1 MTGGAA
7 RRIRVL
13 VVDDSALVRRAIT
26 EALGRDPEIEVV
38 GSACDP
44 YVAREK
50 IEQLDPDVLTLDL
63 EMPRMDGLTFLRILM
78 KHHPLPVVVVSSLA
92 QHGSQAAMDAVEA
105 GAVDVLAKP
114 DGTMSIGALAD
125 RLAYHVKAAAAA
137 GVGRRHPAEQAPA
150 ASPPLPAPGAPFDSR
165 QIIVIGGSTGGVE
178 ALRTLLPRFPQ
189 GLPPIAVVQHISAY
203 FSRVVAERLNAL
215 SGLDVREATDGGIL
229 RSGSCVIAP
238 GDFHLAV
245 EFVGGAYRTKLL
257 KTPPIHHCRPAVD
270 VLFRS
275 AAEAAGRHAV
285 AALLTGME
293 QVTRRPFGTARIL
306 DDPRVLPPLPGLRV
320 AAKTGTAQKLTEKG
334 MINFAWLIAFAPVD
348 QPRIALAI
356 AIEGDTPGE
365 ETGGGRY
372 ASPVAHAILQAWL
385 EGGAQGGGGI
395 RVPLKPSE

>member
-1 MTGGAA
+1 MTSQPE

-26 EALGRDPEIEVV
+26 EALSRDPEIEVV

-78 KHHPLPVVVVSSLA
+78 KHRPLPVVVVSSLA
-92 QHGSQAAMDAVEA
+92 QHGSQAAMDAVDA
-105 GAVDVLAKP
+105 GAIDVLAKP
-114 DGTMSIGALAD
+114 DGTMSIGGLAD

-137 GVGRRHPAEQAPA
+137 GVGRRRPSEPVSTA
-150 ASPPLPAPGAPFDSR
+150 AQPLPPPTRGDDR

-178 ALRTLLPRFPQ
+178 ALRTLLPLFPQ

-203 FSRVVAERLNAL
+203 FSRVVAERLDAL
-215 SGLDVREATDGGIL
+215 CGLEVREATDGGVL

-245 EFVGGAYRTKLL
+245 EHSGGAYRTKLL

-275 AAEAAGRHAV
+275 AAEAAGPHTV
-285 AALLTGME
+285 AALLTGMGSDGAMGM
-293 QVTRRPFGTARIL
+293 QAIRRAGGTTIAEHESTCVVYGM
-306 DDPRVLPPLPGLRV
+306 PRAAVELGVVDRTVPLPDIP
-320 AAKTGTAQKLTEKG
+320 ATIMK
-334 MINFAWLIAFAPVD
+334 
-348 QPRIALAI
+348 ALA
-356 AIEGDTPGE
+356 
-365 ETGGGRY
+365 RR
-372 ASPVAHAILQAWL
+372 LL
-385 EGGAQGGGGI
+385 
-395 RVPLKPSE
+395 

>member
-1 MTGGAA
+1 MTSQPD

-13 VVDDSALVRRAIT
+13 VIDDSALVRRAIT
-26 EALGRDPEIEVV
+26 EALSRDPEIEVV

-50 IEQLDPDVLTLDL
+50 IEQFAPDVLTLDL

-114 DGTMSIGALAD
+114 DGTMSIGSLAD

-137 GVGRRHPAEQAPA
+137 GVGRRRAVEPALTAA
-150 ASPPLPAPGAPFDSR
+150 ASLPSTAGPLDSR

-203 FSRVVAERLNAL
+203 FSRVVAERLDAL
-215 SGLDVREATDGGIL
+215 CGLEVREATDGGVL

-238 GDFHLAV
+238 GDFHLAL
-245 EFVGGAYRTKLL
+245 EFSGGVYRTKLL

-275 AAEAAGRHAV
+275 AAEAAGSHAV
-285 AALLTGME
+285 AALLTGMGSDGAAGMQAIRRAGGTTIAE
-293 QVTRRPFGTARIL
+293 HESTCVVYGMPRAAIELGVVDRTVPLPDIPAAIMKAIASRRP
-306 DDPRVLPPLPGLRV
+306 
-320 AAKTGTAQKLTEKG
+320 
-334 MINFAWLIAFAPVD
+334 
-348 QPRIALAI
+348 
-356 AIEGDTPGE
+356 
-365 ETGGGRY
+365 
-372 ASPVAHAILQAWL
+372 
-385 EGGAQGGGGI
+385 
-395 RVPLKPSE
+395 